1 LRGSR
6 LLPVLE
12 EATESKGN
20 KLEDRLQHKYDSEN
34 VVADFQSLIQDLLK
48 QRSCKENVTVKV
60 QKWTNIFLLLQNN

>member
-34 VVADFQSLIQDLLK
+34 VVADLQSLIQDLLK